1 VRATGRT
8 FQQGSICPVSDGS
21 SGSSGFV
28 DRATERSSLIGMVRG
43 VIRYRELIR
52 NLVLRDLHLKYRGSI
67 LGFLWSLLNPVVM
80 VGASTMAFKYIL
92 RVGQARYVFFVL
104 VGVLAWSFFANA
116 SNMSTRSM
124 IDSAGLLK
132 SVRFPRAVLPV
143 ATVLF
148 NTAQYLLT
156 IVVLL
161 PIMFLFYGLPPL
173 MPMLSFP
180 VVLVLQVAFSVG
192 IAMVL
197 SVATVYF
204 RDIRHLVEVSL
215 SFLFWATP
223 VLYSLSQVSGRL
235 RTIIAHSPLS
245 PFVLSYQRIFHEGLW
260 PEPSMLLLAAGY
272 AGASLAVGSSIFI
285 ALEDDVGEQL

>member
-1 VRATGRT
+1 VATSPSR
-8 FQQGSICPVSDGS
+8 FANPSARPDNDPAFI
-21 SGSSGFV
+21 
-28 DRATERSSLIGMVRG
+28 DRATERSGLLDVARG
-43 VIRYRELIR
+43 VVRYRELVR
-52 NLVLRDLHLKYRGSI
+52 NLVLRDLRLKYRGSV

-116 SNMSTRSM
+116 TNMSTRSM
-124 IDSAGLLK
+124 LDSAGLLK

-148 NTAQYLLT
+148 NVAQYLLT

-161 PIMFLFYGLPPL
+161 PVVFLIYGPPPL
-173 MPMLSFP
+173 WPMLAFP
-180 VVLVLQVAFSVG
+180 VVLALQVAFTVG
-192 IAMVL
+192 VAMVL
-197 SVATVYF
+197 SVATVFF

-223 VLYSLSQVSGRL
+223 VLYSLGQVSGRL
-235 RTIIAHSPLS
+235 RTVIQFSPLS
-245 PFVLSYQRIFHEGLW
+245 PFVVSYQRIFHEGLW
-260 PEPSMLLLAAGY
+260 PDPATWALALAY
-272 AGASLAVGSSIFI
+272 AALSLAIGSAVFM
-285 ALEDDVGEQL
+285 ALEDRVGEQL